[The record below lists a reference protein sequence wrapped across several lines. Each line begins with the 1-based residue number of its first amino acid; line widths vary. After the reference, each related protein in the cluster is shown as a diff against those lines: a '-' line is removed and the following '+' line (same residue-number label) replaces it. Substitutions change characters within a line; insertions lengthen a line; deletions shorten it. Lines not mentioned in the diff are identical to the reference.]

1 MEVISRYEALG
12 MPLPDPETM
21 CQGQCEGI
29 GWVPVFRDD
38 MEEPFRALWLAA
50 EAKQHADDGWHFV
63 QCPDCDG
70 SGLKAA

>member
-1 MEVISRYEALG
+1 
-12 MPLPDPETM
+12 
-21 CQGQCEGI
+21 
-29 GWVPVFRDD
+29 

-50 EAKQHADDGWHFV
+50 EAKQHAEDGWHFV